1 MSEKDLMTKIEETAW
16 QKFGSF
22 RRFCIET
29 NQDYSNFKRKLI
41 ANLVKIDSWIAPL
54 GLEIQIG
61 LKSQKRVGKKN
72 KNNLQ
77 DVD

>member
-1 MSEKDLMTKIEETAW
+1 MSKNDLITIIEETAG

-41 ANLVKIDSWIAPL
+41 ANLFKIDNWLEQL
-54 GLEIQIG
+54 GLEIQIV
-61 LKSQKRVGKKN
+61 LKKPKRVGKNKKN
-72 KNNLQ
+72 TTA
-77 DVD
+77 DY

>member
-1 MSEKDLMTKIEETAW
+1 MKNIETIEKTAV

-29 NQDYSNFKRKLI
+29 GKDYSNFKRKLL
-41 ANLVKIDSWIAPL
+41 ANLTKIDSWLAPL
-54 GLEIQIG
+54 GLEIQIV
-61 LKSQKRVGKKN
+61 LKKQKRVGKNKKN
-72 KNNLQ
+72 LTT